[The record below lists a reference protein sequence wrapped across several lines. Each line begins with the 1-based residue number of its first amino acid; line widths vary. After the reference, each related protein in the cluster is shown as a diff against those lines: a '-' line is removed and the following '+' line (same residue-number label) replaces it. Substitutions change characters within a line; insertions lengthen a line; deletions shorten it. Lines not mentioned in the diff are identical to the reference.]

1 MRWVLFLFLFS
12 LGFPASVVYEA
23 KLQMPKVSNNDVV
36 QYLNYL
42 YERSLSL
49 SDSLEILERMWANS
63 PDVDYGKLDNFRI
76 KKQAY
81 QNALS
86 EFASA
91 KQRYIDFIQSPR
103 SYSTFHPAMDMESK
117 LRALVIHQL
126 ELKQSIEVVAPAL
139 RALYPDLFYTSQAV
153 NNARLFNRFLSGFLS
168 SVSEITK
175 LGFRVLFNP
184 LFEFGYVN
192 LVENQSLLIRRLLYL
207 QWKSVNHS
215 GLGVGFIIPNGF
227 NPSLLPD
234 LSNLPE
240 IGQPCPPVPRLVSS
254 TCYDIYAVCER
265 GLLVGYNIVA
275 NSDWSPYHWY
285 PDPFNF
291 PRFGN
296 LLTVSHGLSGDDPR
310 SPKFLYTSSLTGA
323 LISYSLEYAYSV
335 FPLPRDIYAPVYF
348 AGSGVRPWKPNNTEV
363 RFCYPEFAEALRKAQ
378 ETSPHLASGY
388 APGRFDCGQWH
399 FSYDP
404 CYVCSCTSSISF
416 VVDNCF
422 HTHAGAVLS
431 GQCSCW
437 KVCEFDWDNPA
448 TYPKNIVLPWPNIPR
463 FFPSDPAPPFEYNP
477 LPPNFDDLTDDKKG
491 EICRTISQV
500 LPLRDLS
507 PYLNPF
513 SFPLPLGDVP
523 YIKVSPD
530 LLPHLDPDTLIQ
542 PLPMPAPL
550 RFIVR
555 PSTPLPSQCSPYV
568 SPDTI
573 SIPEVEVVVEISP
586 EEELIPAINWLITQE
601 VVSVVS
607 FTNTLQD
614 ALPNKDKCKEQ
625 EQMLYANFD
634 ELRDLIFYSFFGLAS
649 IFGFISALLVS
660 MSIFELWKNIPI
672 RRV

>member
-1 MRWVLFLFLFS
+1 MRWVLLLFLFGF
-12 LGFPASVVYEA
+12 GFPASVVYEA
-23 KLQMPKVSNNDVV
+23 KLQMPKVDNDAVV

-42 YERSLSL
+42 YEKSLAL

-63 PDVDYGKLDNFRI
+63 PDVDYGKLGNFRI

-81 QNALS
+81 QSALS

-91 KQRYIDFIQSPR
+91 KQRYMDFIQNPR

-117 LRALVIHQL
+117 LRALVIRQL

-153 NNARLFNRFLSGFLS
+153 NNTRLFNRLVGGFFS
-168 SVSEITK
+168 FASQIVK
-175 LGFRVLFNP
+175 LGFNVLFNP
-184 LFEFGYVN
+184 LLEFGYVN
-192 LVENQSLLIRRLLYL
+192 LVEEQTLLIRRLLYL

-215 GLGVGFIIPNGF
+215 GLGFGIIVPNGF

-240 IGQPCPPVPRLVSS
+240 IGQPCPAVPRLVSS

-265 GLLVGYNIVA
+265 GLLLGYKVIP

-285 PDPFNF
+285 PDYFDPHH
-291 PRFGN
+291 FGD

-310 SPKFLYTSSLTGA
+310 SPKFLYVSSLAGA
-323 LISYSLEYAYSV
+323 LVSYQFHYANAA
-335 FPLPRDIYAPVYF
+335 FPLPFQSDATVYIAGTGNAPWGPNDTNAWWCDPAVYSSYGKCIGVDGDPYALCEYVP
-348 AGSGVRPWKPNNTEV
+348 
-363 RFCYPEFAEALRKAQ
+363 
-378 ETSPHLASGY
+378 
-388 APGRFDCGQWH
+388 RFDCGQWH
-399 FSYDP
+399 FIYDP
-404 CYVCSCTSSISF
+404 CYVCNCSSVVNF

-422 HTHAGAVLS
+422 HTHFGPVLS
-431 GQCSCW
+431 GECSCR

-448 TYPKNIVLPWPNIPR
+448 TYPKEIILPWPNIPR
-463 FFPSDPAPPFEYNP
+463 TRLSDFEPEYNP
-477 LPPNFDDLTDDKKG
+477 LPPNFDDLTDDEKG
-491 EICRTISQV
+491 EICQTVSQT

-507 PYLNPF
+507 PYLNP
-513 SFPLPLGDVP
+513 SPFPLPLGDVP
-523 YIKVSPD
+523 YIEVSPD
-530 LLPHLDPDTLIQ
+530 FIPLDPDTLIQ
-542 PLPMPAPL
+542 PLPIPSPQ

-586 EEELIPAINWLITQE
+586 EEELVPAINWLITQE

-607 FTNTLQD
+607 LTNALQD
-614 ALPNKDKCKEQ
+614 ALPNSDKCREQ
-625 EQMLYANFD
+625 EQMLYANFG
-634 ELRDLIFYSFFGLAS
+634 ELRDLIFYSFVGLAS